1 MAMAIAIEK
10 LEPPPSDRLFAMPCR
25 EISVTVD
32 APVYR
37 DKAAKLELWSL
48 FQGQTSPQCTVRPR
62 GAGDVA
68 SVLAIAREQA
78 CHFAVLGGGTSPFK
92 GASNAEGGITI
103 DMSLLK
109 NIELDPDSMEI
120 AVGGGSLWADV
131 YRFLDPRNL
140 SATGTR
146 NSLTGVVGSVLGGG
160 ISFFS
165 QNHGW
170 ACDNVKQF
178 EVVLANSS
186 VVHASET
193 KNPDLFWAL
202 RGGGNN
208 FGVVT
213 SLTLEHVPT
222 NQFVITERL
231 LASEKPA
238 LPRTLPVPSS
248 TQLKQIAESHVLAER
263 VYKDATLAMSEK
275 MDRMNAAGFFNYF
288 GSVTVKN
295 NVKVFM
301 AIADTFREEA
311 SSIKDALGLQIY
323 IVYNPLTVSTIQKMS
338 RRGGNA
344 LGIRP
349 SDGPLTIVNINL
361 HWSNDGDTE
370 QMRSFMRRLRHRI
383 RHVAASMDMLHPYLF
398 QNHAFEEDDIFA
410 GYGEENR
417 NRLIRIRGAVDPD
430 RVFARLQPGCYKL
443 G

>member
-1 MAMAIAIEK
+1 M
-10 LEPPPSDRLFAMPCR
+10 
-25 EISVTVD
+25 
-32 APVYR
+32 
-37 DKAAKLELWSL
+37 
-48 FQGQTSPQCTVRPR
+48 
-62 GAGDVA
+62 
-68 SVLAIAREQA
+68 
-78 CHFAVLGGGTSPFK
+78 
-92 GASNAEGGITI
+92 
-103 DMSLLK
+103 
-109 NIELDPDSMEI
+109 
-120 AVGGGSLWADV
+120 
-131 YRFLDPRNL
+131 
-140 SATGTR
+140 
-146 NSLTGVVGSVLGGG
+146 
-160 ISFFS
+160 
-165 QNHGW
+165 
-170 ACDNVKQF
+170 
-178 EVVLANSS
+178 
-186 VVHASET
+186 
-193 KNPDLFWAL
+193 
-202 RGGGNN
+202 
-208 FGVVT
+208 
-213 SLTLEHVPT
+213 
-222 NQFVITERL
+222 
-231 LASEKPA
+231 
-238 LPRTLPVPSS
+238 PSS

-349 SDGPLTIVNINL
+349 SDGPLTSKLNHVLFSQMRTNLIISVVNINL